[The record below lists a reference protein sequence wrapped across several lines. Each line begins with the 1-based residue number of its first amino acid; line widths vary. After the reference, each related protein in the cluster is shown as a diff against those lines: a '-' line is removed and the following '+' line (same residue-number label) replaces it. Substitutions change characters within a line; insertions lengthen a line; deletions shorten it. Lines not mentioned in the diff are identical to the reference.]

1 MSTPAGVAVPQGPV
15 RRLDR
20 KLSTIAAG
28 RYTPDDFMIADAKDA
43 DMAFGLTSAGPVT
56 GIPGGAAGPGR
67 YRTRSEYLGDMRALV
82 AQGELDILLTS
93 ASNGER
99 LAGDGSLEDV
109 TLAIRANDTTDIW
122 NNRGG
127 RYSTAPSRPFRT
139 ADLTSIRPFCDLVLY
154 SMTFN
159 NDLDY
164 DLATLEAYRAFRQE
178 AAALG
183 VRHFLEVFNPNAP
196 ADLAPEQVGAFVND
210 SIIRALAGVTHEQRP
225 LFLKVAYNGSDVLA
239 ELAEYDPSVVVGV
252 LGGSAGT
259 TRDCFEL
266 LHRAERHG
274 ARVALFGRKI
284 QRAESQLDLVSL
296 LRPVLRGELSPADA
310 VRAYH
315 DALAK
320 ADIVPQRGLEADLEV
335 TDPVLRSE

>member
-1 MSTPAGVAVPQGPV
+1 MSAPARAV

-20 KLSTIAAG
+20 KLRHIAAG
-28 RYTPDDFMIADAKDA
+28 RYTPGDFVIADAKDA
-43 DMAFGLTSAGPVT
+43 DMAFGLTAAGPVT
-56 GIPGGAAGPGR
+56 GAPAGPGR
-67 YRTRSEYLGDMRALV
+67 YRTRGEYLDAMRALV
-82 AQGELDILLTS
+82 AQGELDIILTS

-99 LAGDGSLEDV
+99 LAQDGSLGDM
-109 TLAIRANDTTDIW
+109 TLAIRANDSTDIW

-127 RYSTAPSRPFRT
+127 RYTAAPSRPFRT
-139 ADLTSIRPFCDLVLY
+139 ADLTAIRPFCDLVLY

-159 NDLDY
+159 NDLDH
-164 DLATLEAYRAFRQE
+164 DLATLEAYGEFRQE

-196 ADLAPEQVGAFVND
+196 TDLAPDRVGAFVND
-210 SIIRALAGVTHEQRP
+210 SIIRALAGVTHERRP
-225 LFLKVAYNGSDVLA
+225 LFLKVPYNGPDALA
-239 ELAEYDPSVVVGV
+239 ELAGHDPSLVVGV

-259 TRDCFEL
+259 TRDTFEL
-266 LHRAERHG
+266 LHQAEKHG

-284 QRAESQLDLVSL
+284 QRAESQLDLVAL
-296 LRPVLRGELSPADA
+296 MRPVLRGELSPADA

-320 ADIVPQRGLEADLEV
+320 AGIAPHRELEADLQV
-335 TDPVLRSE
+335 TDPVLGAG